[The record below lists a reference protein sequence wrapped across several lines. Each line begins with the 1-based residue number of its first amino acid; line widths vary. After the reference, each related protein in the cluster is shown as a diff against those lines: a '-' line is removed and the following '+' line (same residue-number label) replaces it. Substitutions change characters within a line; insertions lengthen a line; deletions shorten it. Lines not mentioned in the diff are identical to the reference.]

1 FDSGSSSPGE
11 AGSGICLAQT
21 TTFMARHCSRR
32 RAVSTNRFDYLRR
45 VTPEGEV
52 RLAIPVSPEFL
63 RLARLAAAGLASRMG
78 FTYDE
83 VEDLRIAIDELC
95 FSLVGN
101 SGRPGTI
108 ALRYWMQ
115 DDSLVVEGVGLFD
128 DGMGTSP
135 ALSPLSH
142 QILKAVVDEHELTI
156 GKDGPEF
163 RLMQRHNAAS

>member
-1 FDSGSSSPGE
+1 
-11 AGSGICLAQT
+11 
-21 TTFMARHCSRR
+21 
-32 RAVSTNRFDYLRR
+32 
-45 VTPEGEV
+45 
-52 RLAIPVSPEFL
+52 IPASPEFL

-108 ALRYWMQ
+108 VLRYWMQ
-115 DDSLVVEGVGLFD
+115 DDGLVVEGVGQFE

-135 ALSPLSH
+135 SLSPLSQ

-156 GKDGPEF
+156 GQDGPEF
-163 RLMQRHNAAS
+163 RLLKRHDAA

>member
-1 FDSGSSSPGE
+1 
-11 AGSGICLAQT
+11 
-21 TTFMARHCSRR
+21 MY
-32 RAVSTNRFDYLRR
+32 DY
-45 VTPEGEV
+45 TEV
-52 RLAIPVSPEFL
+52 RLAVPATPEFL
-63 RLARLAAAGLASRMG
+63 RLARLTVAGVASRMG

-108 ALRYWMQ
+108 VLRYWMQ
-115 DDSLVVEGVGLFD
+115 DDGLVVEGVGQFE

-135 ALSPLSH
+135 ALSPLSQ

-163 RLMQRHNAAS
+163 RLVKRHDTG

>member
-1 FDSGSSSPGE
+1 VAKD
-11 AGSGICLAQT
+11 A
-21 TTFMARHCSRR
+21 
-32 RAVSTNRFDYLRR
+32 
-45 VTPEGEV
+45 EV
-52 RLAIPVSPEFL
+52 RLSIPASPEFL

-78 FTYDE
+78 FTYDV

-115 DDSLVVEGVGLFD
+115 DDALVVEGVGQFD

-135 ALSPLSH
+135 ALSPLSQ
-142 QILKAVVDEHELTI
+142 QILTAVVDEHELTI

-163 RLMQRHNAAS
+163 RLLKRHNAA

>member
-1 FDSGSSSPGE
+1 LVGRE
-11 AGSGICLAQT
+11 A
-21 TTFMARHCSRR
+21 
-32 RAVSTNRFDYLRR
+32 
-45 VTPEGEV
+45 EV
-52 RLAIPVSPEFL
+52 RLSIPASPEFL

-101 SGRPGTI
+101 SGRSGTI
-108 ALRYWMQ
+108 VLCYWMQ
-115 DDSLVVEGVGLFD
+115 EGGLVVEGVGQFD

-135 ALSPLSH
+135 TLSPLSQ

-163 RLMQRHNAAS
+163 RLIKKHVSG